1 MMERNADWLDRKL
14 RDDAAIAIEDGGFT
28 HRVMEAL
35 PLPLVAP
42 YPWLRT
48 GLIVGSTA
56 LGGVLATLLGP
67 IGPMI
72 IEGLNQLV
80 HFRGFT
86 PAIGMVVAMTVVLGV
101 AGFVLVADE

>member
-1 MMERNADWLDRKL
+1 MIERNDDWLDRKL
-14 RDDAAIAIEDGGFT
+14 REDAAMAIDDAGFT
-28 HRVMEAL
+28 HRVVQAL

-42 YPWLRT
+42 YPWLKT

-72 IEGLNQLV
+72 VEGLGELI

-86 PAIGMVVAMTVVLGV
+86 PAIGVVIAMTSVLAV
-101 AGFVLVADE
+101 AGFVLVAED